1 MVLLALLVS
10 LAGGGLAGGVV
21 SVLYNRS
28 VRHRT
33 LRTDFY
39 TKLKNMYSAYVIRF
53 SETPGGQGRYWVNIV
68 GENPK
73 GADREFVDH
82 RSNFIDGL
90 VAFNELEEARVL
102 RTAILDNSTKE
113 VKTPG
118 TMLKLDLQPEL
129 NALDACM
136 KVLHKKLRLDQ
147 R

>member
-39 TKLKNMYSAYVIRF
+39 PKLNNMYSAYVIRF
-53 SETPGGQGRYWVNIV
+53 NETPRGQGRYWVNIV
-68 GENPK
+68 GNNPDD
-73 GADREFVDH
+73 ADKDFIDH
-82 RSNFIDGL
+82 RSNFIGDL

-102 RTAILDNSTKE
+102 RTAILDNSLKE
-113 VKTPG
+113 HTTPG
-118 TMLKLDLQPEL
+118 IMSKLDLQPEL
-129 NALDACM
+129 EALDACL
-136 KVLHKKLRLDQ
+136 KVLHKKLKLDQ